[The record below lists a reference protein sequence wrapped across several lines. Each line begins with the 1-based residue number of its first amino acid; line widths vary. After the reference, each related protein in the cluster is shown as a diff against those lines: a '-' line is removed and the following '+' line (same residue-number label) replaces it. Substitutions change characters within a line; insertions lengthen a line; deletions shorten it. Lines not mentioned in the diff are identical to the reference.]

1 MRGED
6 ELITLIRAVQKAAPI
21 DSYVVPYPSD
31 MPGYESKVIMAAGT
45 FMQGGSIELSADAP
59 IRKPYTAYVQGAMTY
74 ENAKL
79 ALMIALTDLGLY

>member
-1 MRGED
+1 MC
-6 ELITLIRAVQKAAPI
+6 IR
-21 DSYVVPYPSD
+21 DR
-31 MPGYESKVIMAAGT
+31 
-45 FMQGGSIELSADAP
+45 GGSIELSADAP